1 MKEYRF
7 QTPDGKLLEVTLN
20 EEQTAIVTQAESDY
34 IVARDYI
41 LSECYYIWR
50 HAYKTYHLSTKDRE
64 SRLAKQPW
72 RSNIPFG
79 YIRSFIDVFTS
90 TLSERPLIYTATAL
104 DEKGLDNKQDIID
117 FLSTISDM
125 NGFNRESKKILAEW
139 LKTGTFAVRVNYR
152 PPVTPVSYTYLYNN
166 LPIEDTYTPD
176 IGDIPYA
183 EHVDVFKLF
192 PDPGTGNLSFVTE
205 RDVVTIDAA
214 LRMFSGLINHKSNTS
229 PLNTPDLVKNITL
242 NLNGAD
248 LDDYGSVRNEVHAE
262 VNSKMRAEDVT
273 ALNTPSTARSTTSTS
288 SATADRD
295 SRLNANRIEY
305 KYYVTNARIILFF
318 NNYPVYIWPNI
329 YGFIPYVIKP
339 TSNADIRIGV
349 EWIPYLLRGVEKGI
363 NGYMNF
369 YLDNVNFISQP
380 NYVAT
385 KGSVFDETAFNAL
398 QPGEVVYVDGSP
410 DAIKRLDKWST
421 NDFNIMDIFGRTA
434 QQLTGASEYNLWVS
448 ARERTATGANATSQ
462 SSQKRLSPFIESF
475 MVVMSE
481 VAKMQL
487 KMAVKF
493 WIKPKN
499 LIVNEKTN
507 QTIKK
512 FQANKLSGLVN
523 ITLEMDSM
531 FAAQNELQNKRLL
544 EVLNMVK
551 GSWLAKEDELMRQ
564 IIQNMWLSPTKIV
577 PEAAPEVTSPSEV
590 PPEVPALAEEPTPN
604 NEELPTML
612 REAVTP
618 QLNLQQ

>member
-7 QTPDGKLLEVTLN
+7 QTPDGKLLQVTLN

-117 FLSTISDM
+117 FLSTVSDM

-152 PPVTPVSYTYLYNN
+152 PPVQQVSYTYLYNN

-242 NLNGAD
+242 NLNSAD

-262 VNSKMRAEDVT
+262 VNSKMRAEDT
-273 ALNTPSTARSTTSTS
+273 TSSSTTSTAKSTTSTS
-288 SATADRD
+288 STADRD

-385 KGSVFDETAFNAL
+385 KGSVFDEAAFNAL

-493 WIKPKN
+493 WIKPKS

-564 IIQNMWLSPTKIV
+564 IIQNMGLSPTKIV
-577 PEAAPEVTSPSEV
+577 PEAAPEITTPSEISPSDIPPDEV
-590 PPEVPALAEEPTPN
+590 TPN

-618 QLNLQQ
+618 QLNLQ

>member
-7 QTPDGKLLEVTLN
+7 QTPDGKLLQVTLN

-117 FLSTISDM
+117 FLSTVSDM

-152 PPVTPVSYTYLYNN
+152 PPVQQVSYTYLYNN

-262 VNSKMRAEDVT
+262 VNSKMRAEDT
-273 ALNTPSTARSTTSTS
+273 TSSSTTSTAKSTTSTS
-288 SATADRD
+288 STADRD

-385 KGSVFDETAFNAL
+385 KGSVFDEAAFNAL

-499 LIVNEKTN
+499 LIINEKTQ

-551 GSWLAKEDELMRQ
+551 GSGLAKEDELMRQ

-577 PEAAPEVTSPSEV
+577 PEAAPEITTPSEISPSDIPPDEV
-590 PPEVPALAEEPTPN
+590 TPN

-618 QLNLQQ
+618 QLNLQ